1 MFSIGDYVLNQK
13 TGHLGK
19 VVGYGNSLANN
30 VYIATLRVIVTETA
44 NSQKQVFIVED
55 EVSRWVRWSVV

>member
-1 MFSIGDYVLNQK
+1 MFSIGDYVLNQN

-19 VVGYGNSLANN
+19 VVGYGNSLTNN
-30 VYIATLRVIVTETA
+30 VYMVTLRVVVTETA

-55 EVSRWVRWSVV
+55 EVSKWIRWSVA